1 MGEACAAAAAGNSA
15 STASNIICGIRF
27 MLFSLSLVPKHPAAL
42 PGWCALR
49 RRRAA
54 IHELAQLTHKLVVV
68 AHAAQHNAHGLVGI
82 ARFQCEVKNRVD
94 VAIVVGSPVEEIV
107 MAEVQ
112 QLAHEPNLVASF
124 VQ

>member
-54 IHELAQLTHKLVVV
+54 IHELAQLTHKLVGV
-68 AHAAQHNAHGLVGI
+68 AHAAQHNADGLVGV
-82 ARFQCEVKNRVD
+82 ARLQREVKNPVD
-94 VAIVVGSPVEEIV
+94 VAIVIGAPVEEFV
-107 MAEVQ
+107 
-112 QLAHEPNLVASF
+112 VAD
-124 VQ
+124 VEDREHDAKVDA